1 MITVL
6 LCIISIL
13 VAICGLLWQILEEL
27 VEALNLAKTVPLHI
41 VAYITSAAVLLFTIY
56 RYFQL

>member
-1 MITVL
+1 MTTVL
-6 LCIISIL
+6 LCIISVL

-27 VEALNLAKTVPLHI
+27 VGALNLAETVPLHI
-41 VAYITSAAVLLFTIY
+41 VAYIISVAVLLFTIY